1 MAYAE
6 NRITVPRP
14 APAVYAFLTDLDH
27 ISAWIPAVRRL
38 ELVSGTAGAV
48 GAEYEATVEVGG
60 SVRSGLLT
68 IVRVDP
74 PTGMAMRIAATPVR
88 MTATVRVDDE
98 GDGSRVTVVL
108 DAPTHGLLRLLDGPL
123 QQALQD
129 ALAQLPGLARAIT
142 EQA

>member
-14 APAVYAFLTDLDH
+14 GPAVYAFLTDLDH
-27 ISAWIPAVRRL
+27 ISAWIPAVRRVDL
-38 ELVSGTAGAV
+38 LSGAPGEV
-48 GAEYEATVEVGG
+48 GSEYEVAVDVGG
-60 SVRSGLLT
+60 GVRSGRLA
-68 IVRVDP
+68 IARIDP
-74 PTGMAMRIAATPVR
+74 PTGMTLRIAAAPIR

-98 GDGSRVTVVL
+98 GESSRVAVVL
-108 DAPTHGLLRLLDGPL
+108 DAPTHGLLRLMDGPL

-129 ALAQLPGLARAIT
+129 ALAQLPGLAPAIA